1 MRQALR
7 NRQINDETQSCVQSS
22 HLYRTVLPARLQPQ
36 YPQSLRNDHPLL
48 PVVWWRYT
56 LIQLKAFQGS
66 GSSCGFV
73 GNHATNGTVK
83 NLRGCSVVEGARLF
97 WIHDVAF
104 VEEVVVAE
112 LQKVTSIMYSVAKS
126 SNLGSSGMYLVAEE
140 AARDI
145 NLFAP
150 DNDNFLSAENL
161 FGDYGGESTQ
171 EMALSIYYDG
181 GRRNGGHD
189 EV

>member
-1 MRQALR
+1 
-7 NRQINDETQSCVQSS
+7 
-22 HLYRTVLPARLQPQ
+22 
-36 YPQSLRNDHPLL
+36 
-48 PVVWWRYT
+48 
-56 LIQLKAFQGS
+56 
-66 GSSCGFV
+66 
-73 GNHATNGTVK
+73 
-83 NLRGCSVVEGARLF
+83 VVEGARLF